1 MIYNKESEMT
11 NLTKNYLRKR
21 VSFVNTITTNKPNI
35 IFDKNKIF
43 SSVEKSKKLSKYDLF
58 KSL

>member
-1 MIYNKESEMT
+1 MT